1 MYMPY
6 ETEKPL
12 APEVKQAAVTVSKI
26 GLDWLGK
33 IITHK
38 DAGQGIVVGYSPV
51 TGEPCAYFY
60 SGEYADRIC
69 YFSHKGVVSVAESSS
84 KCDVNQIAEELVE
97 GLKSCY
103 CSLL

>member
-1 MYMPY
+1 MYKLH

-12 APEVKQAAVTVSKI
+12 APEAKQAAVTVSKI

-38 DAGQGIVVGYSPV
+38 NAGQGIVVGYSPV

-60 SGEYADRIC
+60 SGEYANRIC
-69 YFSHKGVVSVAESSS
+69 YFSHKEVVGVAESF
-84 KCDVNQIAEELVE
+84 ELTPWIP
-97 GLKSCY
+97 SR
-103 CSLL
+103 SWHR

>member
-1 MYMPY
+1 MYKLH

-12 APEVKQAAVTVSKI
+12 APEAKQAAVTVSKI

-38 DAGQGIVVGYSPV
+38 NAGQGIVVGYSPV

-60 SGEYADRIC
+60 SGEYANRI
-69 YFSHKGVVSVAESSS
+69 
-84 KCDVNQIAEELVE
+84 
-97 GLKSCY
+97 
-103 CSLL
+103 